1 MSAWISGFNMV
12 SLRFQGNVGN
22 CYFLAVLS
30 AVVEL
35 RDLSAGSIQ
44 SWVGAT
50 GGTR

>member
-1 MSAWISGFNMV
+1 MV
-12 SLRFQGNVGN
+12 SLRIQGSVGD
-22 CYFLAVLS
+22 CYFLAVLL

-50 GGTR
+50 GGTG